1 MERLLILNPGS
12 TSTKLAV
19 FDGEEPLFVE
29 SITHSAEELA
39 PFDCVADQYEFRRE
53 LVLDCLKRHSVPLDS
68 LTAIVSRG
76 GLLTPIEAGA
86 YEVNDD
92 MVWQLKN
99 KPQNEHASNVGAMI
113 ARSISLQLGIP
124 AYIYDGVT
132 VDELLPINKL
142 TGLPSMRRK
151 GMGHN
156 LNTRA
161 AALRYARENGR
172 DYKDITVI
180 VAHLGGGISVNL
192 HHNGKIED
200 FINDEEGPFSPERA
214 GGLPMF
220 DVIKECFSGR
230 YDYKGMMKLVKNQGG
245 LMAHL
250 GTTDSRAVEQMI
262 QSGDAHAKLV
272 YDAMILNIAKN
283 IAKCAPNV
291 CGKVDAI
298 LLTGGIDLPESMQ
311 KLMEG
316 WTGIPVPILSVKGAT
331 YDTCQELLKLH
342 GKISPEDYRK
352 ITVALDAFSEGVD
365 KETLVNKI
373 FNFRSDRVTPMMF
386 EFNLAEQ
393 AQKHRMRIVL
403 PEGEELRILRA
414 AESLCERGIA
424 DIILLG
430 DTDAIQEKI
439 KKFGLKLQDATIIQ
453 PTASPRFNAYA
464 QQYYEMRKSKGLTL
478 EQAQERMQDS
488 TYFGTMMVQ
497 IGDADGMVS
506 GAVNTTAHTIRP
518 AFEIIKTKPDTSIVS
533 SVFFMCLKDR
543 ILVFG
548 DCAVNPNP
556 TASQL
561 ADIAISSAH
570 TARVFGVEPRVAML
584 SYSTGSSGK
593 GEAVDEVIEATKLA
607 HERAPELLLD
617 GPIQYDAAIDPEV
630 ARTKAP
636 TSPVAG
642 HASAPPTRLPS
653 APSCRASTSP

>member
-76 GLLTPIEAGA
+76 GLPTPIEAGA

-283 IAKCAPNV
+283 IAKCAPQPCAARWTPSSSPAASLTPSMSPARLRSGSPSWPPWWSTPARTRCAPWPWAA
-291 CGKVDAI
+291 CGCSAGRKRPKFFINQSPLTDRMIRTASIVEPDA
-298 LLTGGIDLPESMQ
+298 
-311 KLMEG
+311 
-316 WTGIPVPILSVKGAT
+316 VPSVSGSIF
-331 YDTCQELLKLH
+331 LR
-342 GKISPEDYRK
+342 ISPPISISIRQGTPRK
-352 ITVALDAFSEGVD
+352 IRWFSASFQ
-365 KETLVNKI
+365 L
-373 FNFRSDRVTPMMF
+373 RS
-386 EFNLAEQ
+386 
-393 AQKHRMRIVL
+393 VL
-403 PEGEELRILRA
+403 
-414 AESLCERGIA
+414 
-424 DIILLG
+424 
-430 DTDAIQEKI
+430 
-439 KKFGLKLQDATIIQ
+439 
-453 PTASPRFNAYA
+453 
-464 QQYYEMRKSKGLTL
+464 
-478 EQAQERMQDS
+478 
-488 TYFGTMMVQ
+488 
-497 IGDADGMVS
+497 
-506 GAVNTTAHTIRP
+506 
-518 AFEIIKTKPDTSIVS
+518 
-533 SVFFMCLKDR
+533 
-543 ILVFG
+543 
-548 DCAVNPNP
+548 
-556 TASQL
+556 
-561 ADIAISSAH
+561 
-570 TARVFGVEPRVAML
+570 
-584 SYSTGSSGK
+584 
-593 GEAVDEVIEATKLA
+593 
-607 HERAPELLLD
+607 
-617 GPIQYDAAIDPEV
+617 
-630 ARTKAP
+630 
-636 TSPVAG
+636 
-642 HASAPPTRLPS
+642 
-653 APSCRASTSP
+653 

>member
-192 HHNGKIED
+192 HHNGKVED
-200 FINDEEGPFSPERA
+200 FINDEEGPFSGEYTYQ
-214 GGLPMF
+214 
-220 DVIKECFSGR
+220 S
-230 YDYKGMMKLVKNQGG
+230 MMKLVKNQGG

-298 LLTGGIDLPESMQ
+298 LLTGGIAYSQYVTSEIEKRVSFLA
-311 KLMEG
+311 
-316 WTGIPVPILSVKGAT
+316 PVVVYPGEDEMRSLALGGLRVLRG
-331 YDTCQELLKLH
+331 QE
-342 GKISPEDYRK
+342 
-352 ITVALDAFSEGVD
+352 TA
-365 KETLVNKI
+365 KI
-373 FNFRSDRVTPMMF
+373 FHKS
-386 EFNLAEQ
+386 
-393 AQKHRMRIVL
+393 
-403 PEGEELRILRA
+403 
-414 AESLCERGIA
+414 ESANG
-424 DIILLG
+424 
-430 DTDAIQEKI
+430 
-439 KKFGLKLQDATIIQ
+439 
-453 PTASPRFNAYA
+453 
-464 QQYYEMRKSKGLTL
+464 
-478 EQAQERMQDS
+478 
-488 TYFGTMMVQ
+488 
-497 IGDADGMVS
+497 
-506 GAVNTTAHTIRP
+506 
-518 AFEIIKTKPDTSIVS
+518 
-533 SVFFMCLKDR
+533 
-543 ILVFG
+543 
-548 DCAVNPNP
+548 
-556 TASQL
+556 
-561 ADIAISSAH
+561 
-570 TARVFGVEPRVAML
+570 
-584 SYSTGSSGK
+584 
-593 GEAVDEVIEATKLA
+593 
-607 HERAPELLLD
+607 
-617 GPIQYDAAIDPEV
+617 
-630 ARTKAP
+630 
-636 TSPVAG
+636 
-642 HASAPPTRLPS
+642 
-653 APSCRASTSP
+653 